1 MKGVPFVNGRY
12 TKEAPLLFIQYLT
25 NKVRNSHLPLTFKLL
40 SEVNEQRLFMW
51 TDLRSLMSSVSM
63 QNNLDQLV
71 ILCSSKKRLI
81 LVVSYSPPISF
92 FYSPV
97 SFQYVLRTWSALTYF
112 HFRKFLLP
120 GGAKRNWKQ
129 CLCKNLEGH
138 QRVLWYFY
146 CVIKWATY
154 SPTHWL

>member
-1 MKGVPFVNGRY
+1 MFETSVSPTAPLNLDMEYQNADLWGLWGGGVRTHPVHPPGYGPGRY

-25 NKVRNSHLPLTFKLL
+25 NKVRNSHLLLTFQLL

-71 ILCSSKKRLI
+71 ILCSRKKRLI

-92 FYSPV
+92 FQSPV
-97 SFQYVLRTWSALTYF
+97 SFQYVLRT
-112 HFRKFLLP
+112 
-120 GGAKRNWKQ
+120 
-129 CLCKNLEGH
+129 
-138 QRVLWYFY
+138 
-146 CVIKWATY
+146 
-154 SPTHWL
+154 